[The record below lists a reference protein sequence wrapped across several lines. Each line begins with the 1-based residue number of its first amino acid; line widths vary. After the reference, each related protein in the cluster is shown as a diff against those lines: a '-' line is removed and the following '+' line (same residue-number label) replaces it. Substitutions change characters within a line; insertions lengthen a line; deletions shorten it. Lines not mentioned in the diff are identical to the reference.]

1 MAQNQE
7 GDKGPGQRG
16 FFLRNILSIGFVSL
30 FTDISSEMVYPL
42 IPDLVKA
49 AGGGAAALGLIEGIA
64 ESSSQILKGFSG
76 YWSDKIAKR
85 KPIVFLGYLLST
97 LAKPLLGL
105 SHLWQMVLGFRF
117 LDRFGKGIRTS
128 PRDALLADSTGEQKM
143 GQWFG
148 LHRMMDTLGA
158 VLGPLLAMLLLAQ
171 GLQISHIFFW
181 AVLPAGL
188 GLLIIQ
194 FLVKEVPPARSG
206 QEKFKLEFRGLN
218 KIYHRFL
225 FVSCV
230 FGLGAFSNTF
240 LILRA
245 KDFGFALKSLPLLYL
260 VFNLVSA
267 LSSLPAGMLSDRL
280 GRKNVLLV
288 AWFAFAISFLGFGFA
303 KEPWH
308 IWLLFGLFGVT
319 DGIKEGVPKALVS
332 DLVPSQKR
340 ASALGI
346 YYAAIGIMTL
356 FSSGLAGLLWK
367 MAGPVPVFACGA
379 GLGAIGFILLA
390 LLVSNQIN
398 PPATRINQ

>member
-1 MAQNQE
+1 MSE
-7 GDKGPGQRG
+7 GESGKKKT
-16 FFLRNILSIGFVSL
+16 FVRNIVSLGLVSL

-76 YWSDKIAKR
+76 YWSDKIGKR
-85 KPIVFLGYLLST
+85 KPIVFLGYLFST

-105 SHLWQMVLGFRF
+105 SYLWEMVLGFRF
-117 LDRFGKGIRTS
+117 LDRLGKGIRTS
-128 PRDALLADSTGEQKM
+128 PRDAILADSTGEQKI

-158 VLGPLLAMLLLAQ
+158 VLGPLLAMLLLAR
-171 GLQISHIFFW
+171 GLKLNHIFFW

-188 GLLIIQ
+188 GLLVIQ
-194 FLVKEVPPARSG
+194 FLVKEVPPAGSR
-206 QEKFKLEFRGLN
+206 QEKFRLEFRELN
-218 KIYHRFL
+218 NIYHRFF

-230 FGLGAFSNTF
+230 FGLGTFSNTF

-245 KDFGFALKSLPLLYL
+245 KDFGFALKTLPLLYL
-260 VFNLVSA
+260 VFNSVSA

-288 AWFAFAISFLGFGFA
+288 AWAAFALSFLGFGLA
-303 KEPWH
+303 KEAWQ

-356 FSSGLAGLLWK
+356 VSSGLAGLLWK
-367 MAGPVPVFACGA
+367 MAGPMPAFACGA
-379 GLGAIGFILLA
+379 GLGVIAFILLA
-390 LLVSNQIN
+390 ILVPNRIN
-398 PPATRINQ
+398 PPAARINQ